1 VSETEMIKQTVTAMC
16 NHCNQGFESRS
27 GNEGLCA
34 PCFIKGHRGRR
45 CDKYCQPSPRK
56 YPDMTQV
63 FERVDRRHEWQRL
76 KDSVVE
82 AAKVWYHAELEK
94 TAAER
99 TLEDELEPRLVLA
112 EATSALLQ
120 FEQEQK

>member
-1 VSETEMIKQTVTAMC
+1 VSETGKIEYAPDYKSTKKLPTIQEM
-16 NHCNQGFESRS
+16 S
-27 GNEGLCA
+27 GLVNFG
-34 PCFIKGHRGRR
+34 GRV
-45 CDKYCQPSPRK
+45 
-56 YPDMTQV
+56 V
-63 FERVDRRHEWQRL
+63 FEGDEQIVISYEEARRRDHAAL
-76 KDSVVE
+76 KDAVVE
-82 AAKVWYHAELEK
+82 AAKAWYHAELIK